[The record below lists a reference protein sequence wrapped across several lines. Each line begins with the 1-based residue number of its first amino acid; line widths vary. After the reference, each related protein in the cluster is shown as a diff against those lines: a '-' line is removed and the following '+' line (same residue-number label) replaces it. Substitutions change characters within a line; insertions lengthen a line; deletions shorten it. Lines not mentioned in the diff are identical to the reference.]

1 MDDPPTL
8 PTPAMPGAHR
18 WHSYRCPVCGHTD
31 EVDLDAGP
39 PASVWCSHCHAELEV
54 AVRSPEAAAAAVRVA
69 TRRRRA
75 R

>member
-1 MDDPPTL
+1 
-8 PTPAMPGAHR
+8 
-18 WHSYRCPVCGHTD
+18 VCGHTD

-39 PASVWCSHCHAELEV
+39 ASSVSCSHCRAELEV
-54 AVRSPEAAAAAVRVA
+54 AVRSPEAAAAAVKVA